1 MTFVLSFRG
10 CTMFDNRFTCITAGG
25 AVPAAAQLVSSSY
38 HAAYSSPT
46 SPPPSKDENIQRS
59 RKWYNGL
66 LSLTIHSWW
75 VCWEFCFSCVNTALE
90 IGMFGTWM
98 RGKIVEKRK
107 NTYNDVFYFVWLKLK
122 WKIDR
127 KKFIVLLFC
136 IHRVLAFGCNKI
148 TNRWQFC
155 YFWNINNHFYFY
167 LVIIYSLVQ

>member
-1 MTFVLSFRG
+1 MGLFLLQHNLFPHLIMQLTLLLPHLRHQRMKIFKGQENDIMDL
-10 CTMFDNRFTCITAGG
+10 CLTM
-25 AVPAAAQLVSSSY
+25 
-38 HAAYSSPT
+38 
-46 SPPPSKDENIQRS
+46 
-59 RKWYNGL
+59 
-66 LSLTIHSWW
+66 HSWW

-148 TNRWQFC
+148 TNRWQFG
-155 YFWNINNHFYFY
+155 YFWNINDHFYNF
-167 LVIIYSLVQ
+167 

>member
-1 MTFVLSFRG
+1 MGLFLLQHNLFPLLI
-10 CTMFDNRFTCITAGG
+10 M
-25 AVPAAAQLVSSSY
+25 Q
-38 HAAYSSPT
+38 PT
-46 SPPPSKDENIQRS
+46 H
-59 RKWYNGL
+59 L
-66 LSLTIHSWW
+66 LSHLRHQRMKIFKGQENDIMDLCLTMHSWW

-148 TNRWQFC
+148 TNRWQFG
-155 YFWNINNHFYFY
+155 YFWNINDHFYNF
-167 LVIIYSLVQ
+167 